1 MADATENGDAWRPAS
16 DGPGA
21 VWTTLPSGQV
31 ELRQIDVTEGARKQW
46 LFRLGRWDRFRRG
59 NLAQRI
65 MGILALAQKLFLS
78 CLPQFSQN
86 HT

>member
-59 NLAQRI
+59 NLNFHKITLNDR
-65 MGILALAQKLFLS
+65 
-78 CLPQFSQN
+78 
-86 HT
+86 HTTRNATS